1 MQFFDDKQEVMD
13 VVITPYGR
21 HLMSLGRFKP
31 EYYAFFDDDI
41 LYDSLWVSGS
51 AITETQN
58 AIEGRIQ
65 EETPRVKQQ
74 SSYLGVESTIDMR
87 NSIIRDQISQVN
99 NSGSVVIQ
107 DTNNYKIY
115 SHEDLQGYGD
125 KFNFLATPL
134 GRSAQ
139 TSDNLPAWNL
149 SMMKGEISGSQDY
162 MPMPSGSVEQI
173 PQLDINLTYKI
184 YVSEIGDNNSWAA
197 ENVTVDYGNVTFPTP
212 TEAQEVDDAGL
223 NTFPPD
229 LINQIASEVY
239 DDGTFLTLQ
248 NGKIIIDLT
257 EENVL
262 FKKENFDIQVFLSSS
277 TLTGI
282 NGNLQQLYFGDD
294 ISDPQEDEVE
304 KFLTIR
310 VDKEIDDARISRNI
324 IGPIN
329 SLVTDRATTNV
340 VSTREFL
347 VRDLYNPEEDVCE
360 E

>member
-1 MQFFDDKQEVMD
+1 
-13 VVITPYGR
+13 
-21 HLMSLGRFKP
+21 
-31 EYYAFFDDDI
+31 
-41 LYDSLWVSGS
+41 
-51 AITETQN
+51 
-58 AIEGRIQ
+58 
-65 EETPRVKQQ
+65 
-74 SSYLGVESTIDMR
+74 
-87 NSIIRDQISQVN
+87 
-99 NSGSVVIQ
+99 
-107 DTNNYKIY
+107 
-115 SHEDLQGYGD
+115 
-125 KFNFLATPL
+125 
-134 GRSAQ
+134 
-139 TSDNLPAWNL
+139 
-149 SMMKGEISGSQDY
+149 
-162 MPMPSGSVEQI
+162 
-173 PQLDINLTYKI
+173 
-184 YVSEIGDNNSWAA
+184 
-197 ENVTVDYGNVTFPTP
+197 
-212 TEAQEVDDAGL
+212 
-223 NTFPPD
+223 
-229 LINQIASEVY
+229 
-239 DDGTFLTLQ
+239 LQ